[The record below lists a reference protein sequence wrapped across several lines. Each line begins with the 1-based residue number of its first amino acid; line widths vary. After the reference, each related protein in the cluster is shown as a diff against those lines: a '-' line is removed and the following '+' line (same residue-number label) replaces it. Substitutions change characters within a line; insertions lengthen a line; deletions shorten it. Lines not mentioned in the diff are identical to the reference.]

1 MSHPL
6 ETLVVGMMTQ
16 DTTVARP
23 VVVPAVM
30 IQTAKI
36 VRAVDGLVADARN
49 QIRVMATRV
58 VVVSFAERKFRLGT
72 KRLRR

>member
-36 VRAVDGLVADARN
+36 VRAVDVLVVDARN
-49 QIRVMATRV
+49 PIRVMATRV

>member
-36 VRAVDGLVADARN
+36 VRAVDVLVVDARN
-49 QIRVMATRV
+49 PIRVMATR

>member
-6 ETLVVGMMTQ
+6 ETLVVGIMTQ

-36 VRAVDGLVADARN
+36 VRAVDVLVADVRN
-49 QIRVMATRV
+49 QIREMATQV
-58 VVVSFAERKFRLGT
+58 AAASFAERKFRLGT
-72 KRLRR
+72 KRSRR